1 MSLNMTVQLSE
12 GNKDEE
18 HGSHGAAAESQ
29 CALSE
34 SCHGAKSL
42 REGKTPLAISSMLCT
57 LI

>member
-1 MSLNMTVQLSE
+1 MTVQLSE